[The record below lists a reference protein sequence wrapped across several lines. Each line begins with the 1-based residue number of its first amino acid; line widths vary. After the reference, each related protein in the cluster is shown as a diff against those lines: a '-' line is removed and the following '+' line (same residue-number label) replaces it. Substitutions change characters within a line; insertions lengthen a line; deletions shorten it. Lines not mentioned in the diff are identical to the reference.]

1 MKLGEFFKNYN
12 IRVAYFYPIKH
23 NLKIYNTDLNTK
35 TIKNFLDLKK
45 FFDQNNIVVR
55 NFYISEL
62 GTIPLDLKIN
72 KINNFIEY
80 SKKKSTI
87 NFKLKEAFKILNNNE
102 YSDIDWYLRSM
113 KKILLNIKENNFSEL
128 NNILQIL
135 KKDNLTVYKKT
146 KILINNLR
154 ENNIILK
161 EFKI

>member
-12 IRVAYFYPIKH
+12 IRVANFYPIKH
-23 NLKIYNTDLNTK
+23 NLKIYNIDLNTK

-87 NFKLKEAFKILNNNE
+87 NFKLKEAFEILNNTE

-146 KILINNLR
+146 KILINNLK

>member
-87 NFKLKEAFKILNNNE
+87 NVKLKEAFEILNNTE

>member
-87 NFKLKEAFKILNNNE
+87 NFKLKEAFEILNNTE

>member
-87 NFKLKEAFKILNNNE
+87 NFKLKEAFEILNNTE

-146 KILINNLR
+146 KILINNLK

>member
-12 IRVAYFYPIKH
+12 IRVANFYPIKH
-23 NLKIYNTDLNTK
+23 NLKIYNTNLNTK

-80 SKKKSTI
+80 SKK
-87 NFKLKEAFKILNNNE
+87 N
-102 YSDIDWYLRSM
+102 
-113 KKILLNIKENNFSEL
+113 
-128 NNILQIL
+128 QQ
-135 KKDNLTVYKKT
+135 
-146 KILINNLR
+146 
-154 ENNIILK
+154 
-161 EFKI
+161 

>member
-1 MKLGEFFKNYN
+1 MKLGEFFKKYN
-12 IRVAYFYPIKH
+12 IRIANFHPGKQ
-23 NLKIYNTDLNTK
+23 NFKIYSTILNPTSFK
-35 TIKNFLDLKK
+35 IFLDLKK

-55 NFYISEL
+55 NFYIPNL

-80 SKKKSTI
+80 SNKKSTI
-87 NFKLKEAFKILNNNE
+87 DFKLKDSFQILNNYE
-102 YSDIDWYLRSM
+102 YSDVDWYLRSM
-113 KKILLNIKENNFSEL
+113 KNILLHVKENNFLEL

-135 KKDNLTVYKKT
+135 KKNNLIVYTKT
-146 KILINNLR
+146 KTLINNLR

>member
-62 GTIPLDLKIN
+62 GTIPLDIKIN

-87 NFKLKEAFKILNNNE
+87 NFKLKEAFEILNNTE

-146 KILINNLR
+146 KILINNLK